1 MLEQGIQEVVVS
13 CYTGNRAGFLNMLSN
28 LMRSCETDNS
38 GALVRRYGG
47 SVSAAFAASFEAV
60 LYILPLILPT
70 LQEDIKNPRKSAEVF
85 IPTISFVHALLGAL
99 FSYQGL
105 GESNPYVK
113 LLLISACNF
122 IGSCTFLLTSIAS
135 ESLRH
140 EDFTMLFASS
150 LSFLFQ
156 CLTHPSADVAIAVS
170 KAILKLTT
178 HGKRLLLVPYVA
190 EMQVLQNM
198 LNFLAPFLL
207 CGVETSPSG
216 ETSLH
221 LNAVNDTAILTVV
234 EAIVRLLV
242 QLPPQVAET
251 YISSLGASLIAQLDQ
266 SAQYCAV
273 KLSQG
278 GVPAAA
284 LEELLIRPLKLIARV
299 IKFCDVLCMPA
310 LSTSNKPPAVDMRT
324 ANVLMPFLSAVWGA
338 LQRAEEVCIQAR
350 MVNAVDEILGVYSSV
365 VSSCKDIV
373 AESELPRVGNFVAAV
388 FKHFHRPAAAT
399 CAASLIEALSP
410 IGPALTSSLFVPM
423 ISSMAFELP
432 RGAATKEAWR
442 EWCCLED
449 DTTGGVVDTYL
460 TMIHRVLLFCPDVIF
475 VRIPSQGGL
484 TVFEVLVD
492 HILGVLNAF
501 TEQAPIKIVF
511 LLIQV
516 LFSGDNA
523 SNQDRLSSDF
533 FEGAHQQTL
542 DRLASMML
550 YYILKSIGAGLP
562 TMLWGSAVDS
572 FAAIVKTY
580 SASVHSGS
588 MAKCRQWIFEVLS
601 DAAVMPALP
610 LDARGLVL
618 DLLVTYPVSERRR
631 FKIFMQDLSKICN
644 SELGVEALLDY
655 ALVRS
660 P

>member
-1 MLEQGIQEVVVS
+1 M
-13 CYTGNRAGFLNMLSN
+13 
-28 LMRSCETDNS
+28 MRRCEADTS
-38 GALVRRYGG
+38 GAVVRSYEG

-60 LYILPLILPT
+60 LYVLPLILPT
-70 LQEDIKNPRKSAEVF
+70 LQEDIKKPRKSPALF

-99 FSYQGL
+99 FSFQGL
-105 GESNPYVK
+105 GDRSPYVES
-113 LLLISACNF
+113 LVTSACNF

-135 ESLRH
+135 ESLQH
-140 EDFTMLFASS
+140 EDFTALFASS
-150 LSFLFQ
+150 LSFLCQ
-156 CLTHPSADVAIAVS
+156 CLSHPSADVTISVS

-178 HGKRLLLVPYVA
+178 HGKRLLLVPYVPD
-190 EMQVLQNM
+190 MQVLQSM
-198 LNFLAPFLL
+198 LNFLSPLL
-207 CGVETSPSG
+207 TCRVETVPSG
-216 ETSLH
+216 DSVLH
-221 LNAVNDTAILTVV
+221 LNGVNEAALLTVV

-242 QLPPQVAET
+242 QLPPQIAET
-251 YISSLGASLIAQLDQ
+251 YISSLGATLIAQLDQ
-266 SAQYCAV
+266 SVQYSALQ
-273 KLSQG
+273 LSRG
-278 GVPAAA
+278 STAIAA
-284 LEELLIRPLKLIARV
+284 LELLMTRPLKLIARV

-310 LSTSNKPPAVDMRT
+310 LSASNKQQAAVDMRT
-324 ANVLMPFLSAVWGA
+324 ANVLLPFLSAVWGA

-350 MVNAVDEILGVYSSV
+350 MVSAIDDILGVYSSI

-373 AESELPRVGNFVAAV
+373 SESELPRVGNFVAAV
-388 FKHFHRPAAAT
+388 FKHFRRPAAAT
-399 CAASLIEALSP
+399 CAATLIDALSP

-442 EWCCLED
+442 DWCCLEE
-449 DTTGGVVDTYL
+449 DTTGGVVDSYL

-475 VRIPSQGGL
+475 VPIASEGGL
-484 TVFEVLVD
+484 TVFSVLVD

-516 LFSGDNA
+516 LFPGDSA

-533 FEGAHQQTL
+533 FEGAHQETL
-542 DRLASMML
+542 DRLASLMI
-550 YYILKSIGAGLP
+550 YYILRNIGAGLP

-572 FAAIVKTY
+572 LAAIVKTY
-580 SASVHSGS
+580 AASVHQNHP
-588 MAKCRQWIFEVLS
+588 AKCKQWIFEVLS

-610 LDARGLVL
+610 LDARALVL
-618 DLLVTYPVSERRR
+618 DLLVTYPVSEKRR

-655 ALVRS
+655 AVVRS